1 MEKLILTN
9 LKVTDDDLK
18 ALSEERAKAVRNY
31 LLQSQQVEE
40 TRIFIVESKAL
51 DVKDKEG
58 AKKSRTDFKL
68 K

>member
-1 MEKLILTN
+1 MA
-9 LKVTDDDLK
+9 DDDLK
-18 ALSEERAKAVRNY
+18 TLSDERARAVRNY

-40 TRIFIVESKAL
+40 TRIFIVEGKTL
-51 DVKDKEG
+51 DVTDKEG